1 MPSKAEF
8 YRQMAEQV
16 STQLV
21 GSWKEWTAFLTTA
34 ARLYKYP
41 FHEQMM
47 IYAQRPDA
55 TACAEYDLWNDKM
68 GRYVRRGSKGIALV
82 DDSGDKPRLRY
93 VFDISDT
100 GTREHSRT
108 PWLWQLEEQHIGPV
122 SAMLERSYGVAGD
135 DLAQQLTDVAG
146 KLASE
151 YWDDHQRDFRYIVD
165 GSFLAEYDD
174 YNIEVQFKSA
184 ATVSIAYALMSR
196 CGLDT
201 EQYFQHEDFMPI
213 FDFNTPA
220 TVGALGA
227 AVSQINQQVLRQI
240 GVTVQHYEREQL
252 AERSVTHGEQPD
264 LHDERRLSD
273 SRPEADRTAGE
284 APGQVRQVAE
294 SVPEGTPSPDLQSA
308 AADREAVS
316 APHRDR
322 RDSAEPSGADDAPAG
337 ERRGRDG
344 AAESQRPDALGGPDE
359 HLQSTGRGDSD
370 GGAYSQLSFFLSEA
384 EQIRIIDEAENV
396 KTSSAFSFA
405 QADIDHVLRLG
416 GNTYRQRERIVAVF
430 EEQKSTAEIADT
442 LKTLYHGGNGIGSIT
457 AWYAEDGI
465 HLSRGKTAR
474 YDKSAQVISW
484 ESAAERIGQLLQDG
498 QFATNVELVEAAGY
512 ERSLLSERFWELYH
526 DFSEEAREAGYL
538 PSLAN
543 NPGRGFPEESAW
555 LTEQLKSPEFR
566 QNLAE
571 EYAAFW
577 TAYQQDRDLLRFHYH
592 KPKEIWENL
601 RDLSLPRTTFTSQ
614 LTEVPSVKQFISE
627 DEIDAAMTRGSG
639 FEGGKGRVFTFFQE
653 PHTDKEKVDFLKHE
667 YGIGG
672 HSHAL
677 SGAMKSDESHDGKGL
692 HYKKDGC
699 PDVHFTWEKVA
710 KRITDLIQKGRY
722 LTEQEQAEYDKIQA
736 EKALAESEPELE
748 AVGRIE
754 YLGTNGLPGESVEYT
769 DAEKFIRTIQEDTD
783 YGVPITVVLYR
794 DTHGNTIPQ
803 DFLAELDPPPKG
815 FRVEDA
821 PAPME
826 ELDQEQAEFDKSQE
840 EKVLADTDT
849 MEAQQP
855 NPTVWEYNGVKERHP
870 DDMVL
875 YQMGD
880 FFELYGEDAKT
891 AATELDLNLTLRAI
905 PGGGYV
911 EMCGFPANRLEQVVE
926 QLRDKHDVTISAVP
940 EGGRERQEY
949 SLPSIDHEAEQHI
962 NAQETEFG
970 ADGTRVFRD
979 TEATAAPT
987 IRELHEQYKPIVLA
1001 AVMEDVPYRNACGHS
1016 DHENAVIEGNAA
1028 IRRAVLGSGN
1038 MELLRL
1044 YSDTPEFR
1052 QRLHREV
1059 IDETYPQLHE
1069 LLHPLS
1075 DNDIDKAIQDW
1086 NGKIESKH
1094 VVVRYMEKHG
1104 REKDTAAWLA
1114 HEFDGGD
1121 GKTPFSV
1128 RPESPE
1134 GTVLPWPKVQRR
1146 IAQLIKEDRFYTEA
1160 EQDRFDNIDPI
1171 AIREALVERGIVNGQ
1186 LVDEEK
1192 LDSSPFIQ
1200 RVMADVERT
1209 ASNSE
1214 PEVYTSE
1221 GGHFYQPGDFID
1233 AATDTKGT
1241 VVRMVIDHVDEDYI
1255 WYTMPSVPDQKPV
1268 EMRRE
1273 IFEKY
1278 LDNGKFLPV
1287 SALDLSDQPIT
1298 IGGGKPAREI
1308 SVTISDEEYAD
1319 VRGFVRQRT
1328 SYDPTAPVYSVGD
1341 TVYLDDRPH
1350 QITELRDDTVQ
1361 LLPTGMSYPIYRA
1374 ESRERFE
1381 QLLREDNRNDFYT
1394 EFLPVN
1400 LDTVDQDLRDVLA
1413 HGLIG
1418 EADKAELSE
1427 LLRNG
1432 KSNREIALWLSRTY
1446 PNIVET
1452 MELETGETADYRTM
1466 PEGIV
1471 LEVLD
1476 ADEKRLAMLFF
1487 QWSEVAPLLR
1497 GMYARQ
1503 LDGFEQEH
1511 PEPAAETP
1519 TFQAETVAVYP
1530 GDKNNLPYD
1539 VVVQTLRT
1547 NEPEPPTPAVE
1558 PEKTLDEVL
1567 DEHPVSIQVNGEWQ
1581 TFPNVKAAEK
1591 ASYEEYKANLRRTAE
1606 NFHITDNR
1614 LGEGGPKAKFQDNVE
1629 AIKLLKYLEET
1640 TGQATP
1646 EQQEILSRYV
1656 GWGGLADA
1664 FDPDKESWSKEY
1676 AQLKELLT
1684 PEEYAAA
1691 RGSTLNAHYTSPTV
1705 IKAIYEA
1712 VGRMGFETGNILE
1725 PSCGVGNFFGMLPE
1739 EMRNSRLYGVELDSI
1754 SGRIAQQLYPKA
1766 DITVAGFETTD
1777 RRDFYDLAVGNV
1789 PFGQY
1794 QVRDKAYDKLN
1805 FSIHNYFFA
1814 KALDQ
1819 VRPGGVVAFVTSR
1832 YTMDAKD
1839 STVRRYLAQR
1849 AELLGAIRLPNNAF
1863 KANAGTEVVS
1873 DIIFLQKRDR
1883 PLDIV
1888 PEWTQ
1893 TGQTEDGFAINRYF
1907 LDHPEMVL
1915 GRQEPESTAHG
1926 MDYTVNPI
1934 EGLELADQLHDAVKY
1949 IRGTY
1954 QEAELPELGEGEAID
1969 TSIPADPN
1977 VKNYSYTVV
1986 DGDVYYRENSR
1997 MVRPDLNA
2005 TAEARVKGLVGLREC
2020 VQQLIDLQMDAA
2032 TPDSAIQD
2040 KQAELN
2046 RLYDSFSAKYGLIN
2060 DRANRLAFA
2069 DDSSY
2074 YLLCALEVIDEDGKL
2089 ERKADMFT
2097 KRTIKPHK
2105 AVDTV
2110 DTASEALAV
2119 SISEKACVDM
2129 AYMAELTGK
2138 SGDELAA
2145 ELQGV
2150 IFRVPGQ
2157 LEKDGTLHYVTADEY
2172 LSGNVRRKLR
2182 QAQRAAQQDPSFAVN
2197 VEALTAAQPKDLDAS
2212 EIEVRLGATWI
2223 DKEYIQQ
2230 FMYET
2235 FDTPFY
2241 LQRNIE
2247 VNYSSFTAEWQITGK
2262 SSVSQNNVAAY
2273 TTYGTSRANAYKILE
2288 DSLNLRDVR
2297 IYDTIE
2303 DADGKERRVLNAK
2316 ETTLAAQKQQAIR
2329 DAFKDWIWKD
2339 PDRRQA
2345 LVRQYNEEMNST
2357 RPREY
2362 DGGHITFGGMNPAIT
2377 LREHQKNAI
2386 AHVLYGGN
2394 TLLAHEVGAGKTFEM
2409 VAAAMESKRLGL
2421 CQKSLFVVP
2430 NHLTEQW
2437 ASEFLRLYPSANILV
2452 TTKKD
2457 FETHNRKK
2465 FCARIATGDYDAIIM
2480 GHSQFE
2486 KIPISRERQE
2496 RLLQEQIDE
2505 ITEGIAEVK
2514 YSGGE
2519 RFTVKQLERTK
2530 KSLEARLEKL
2540 QAESRKDDVVT
2551 FEQLGV
2557 DRLFVD
2563 EAHNYKNLFLYTKMR
2578 NVAGLSTSDA
2588 QKSSDMFAK
2597 CRYMDEITG
2606 NRGVIFA
2613 TGTPVSNSMTEL
2625 YTMQRYLQYDRLQE
2639 LNMTHFDCWASRFG
2653 ETVTALELAPEGT
2666 GYRART
2672 RFSKFFNLPE
2682 LMNLFKEVADI
2693 KTAGQ
2698 LNLPTPEVE
2707 YHNIVAQ
2714 PTEHQ
2719 KEMVQVLSERASKVH
2734 SGSVDPSEDNM
2745 LKITGDGRKLGLD
2758 QRIINQLLPDE
2769 PGTKVNQCVGNI
2781 MQIWREGEADKLTQ
2795 LVFCDISTPQAQSAS
2810 SKKAAKALDNPTLHA
2825 LEQAV
2830 PLDEPEPAFTIY
2842 EDIRQKL
2849 IAQGMPAEQI
2859 AFIHEAKTEVQKKEL
2874 FSKVRTGQVRVL
2886 LGSTS
2891 KMGAGTNVQDRL
2903 VALHDLDCPWRPG
2916 DLAQRKGRIERQG
2929 NQNPLVHVYRY
2940 VTEGTFDAYL
2950 WQTVENKQKFISQIM
2965 TSKSPVRSCDD
2976 VDETALSFAEIKALC
2991 AGDPR
2996 IKERMDLDVEVARL
3010 KLMKADHQ
3018 SKQYRLEDQLLKYFP
3033 QEIETNKG
3041 FIKGFE
3047 ADLETLAAHPHPEDG
3062 FAGMEIRGDVLTDKE
3077 NAGAALLDACKE
3089 VKGSEPVQI
3098 GSYRGFTMSVEFSAW
3113 KQEYTLLLKGQMTHR
3128 ASLGTDPRGNLTRID
3143 NALAQMPQR
3152 LEAVKN
3158 QLDNLYQQQAA
3169 AKEEIGKPFP
3179 FEDDLRVKS
3188 ARLVELDTLLNIDGK
3203 GHAQPETVVAK
3214 SARPSVLDSLKRP
3227 VPPRSPEKKPK
3238 QHEEVR

>member
-1 MPSKAEF
+1 MPSKTEF
-8 YRQMAEQV
+8 YRQMADHV
-16 STQLV
+16 ATQLT
-21 GSWKEWTAFLTTA
+21 GSWQEWAGFLTTA

-41 FHEQMM
+41 FHEQLL

-55 TACAEYDLWNDKM
+55 TACAEYDLWNEKM

-82 DDSGDKPRLRY
+82 DDSGDRPRLRY

-108 PWLWQLEEQHIGPV
+108 PWLWQLEERHLDSVQ
-122 SAMLERSYGVAGD
+122 AMLERTYDVSGD
-135 DLAQQLTDVAG
+135 DLAGQLTEVAG
-146 KLASE
+146 KLAEE
-151 YWDDHQRDFRYIVD
+151 YWTEHQQDFFYIVD
-165 GSFLAEYDD
+165 GSFLEEYDE
-174 YNIEVQFKSA
+174 YNIGVQFKAA
-184 ATVSIAYALMSR
+184 ATVSITYALMSR
-196 CGLDT
+196 CGL
-201 EQYFQHEDFMPI
+201 EPERYFDHEDFMAI
-213 FDFNTPA
+213 FDFNTPS
-220 TVGALGA
+220 TIGALGT

-240 GVTVQHYEREQL
+240 GVTVRNAEREANQ
-252 AERSVTHGEQPD
+252 ERSKQDEQSHD
-264 LHDERRLSD
+264 LYPERRLSD
-273 SRPEADRTAGE
+273 SRPEAEPAAGE
-284 APGQVRQVAE
+284 TPGQVRQDE
-294 SVPEGTPSPDLQSA
+294 ENLPEGTPSHPLQPDVA
-308 AADREAVS
+308 EREAVP
-316 APHRDR
+316 APSGDR
-322 RDSAEPSGADDAPAG
+322 RDRPEQTGADDAPAG
-337 ERRGRDG
+337 EGSGSHRGT
-344 AAESQRPDALGGPDE
+344 ESQRSHEVGGADE
-359 HLQSTGRGDSD
+359 HLQSPGRGDPD
-370 GGAYSQLSFFLSEA
+370 GGAYQQLTLNLFLSEA
-384 EQIRIIDEAENV
+384 EQIQSIDEAENV
-396 KTSSAFSFA
+396 AHTSSAFSFA
-405 QADIDHVLRLG
+405 QNDIDHVLRLG
-416 GNTYRQRERIVAVF
+416 GNTDRQRERVVAAF
-430 EEQKSTAEIADT
+430 EKQKTTAEIAEI
-442 LKTLYHGGNGIGSIT
+442 LKTLYHGGNGLGSVS

-465 HLSRGKTAR
+465 HLSHGKSVR
-474 YDKSAQVISW
+474 YDRSAQVISW
-484 ESAAERIGQLLQDG
+484 ESAAERIGELLESG
-498 QFATNVELVEAAGY
+498 QFASNVELAEAAGY
-512 ERSLLSERFWELYH
+512 ERSLLAEKLWHLYH
-526 DFSEEAREAGYL
+526 DFSDKARDSGYL
-538 PSLAN
+538 SCLS
-543 NPGRGFPEESAW
+543 GIQRTGFPEETAW
-555 LTEQLKSPEFR
+555 LTEQLNSPEFR
-566 QNLAE
+566 QTLAE

-577 TAYQQDRDLLRFHYH
+577 TAYQQDRELLRFHYH
-592 KPKEIWENL
+592 KPREIWESL
-601 RDLSLPRTTFTSQ
+601 QDLSLPRKSFSSEMQ
-614 LTEVPSVKQFISE
+614 DVPAVKQFITE
-627 DEIDAAMTRGSG
+627 DEIDAAMTGGSG
-639 FEGGKGRVFTFFQE
+639 IEGGKGRIFTFFKN
-653 PHTDKEKVDFLKHE
+653 PHTDKEKVDFLKSE

-677 SGAMKSDESHDGKGL
+677 SGAMGSNEDHDGKGL

-699 PDVHFTWEKVA
+699 PDMHFTWEKVA
-710 KRITDLIQKGRY
+710 KRITGLIQKGRY
-722 LTEQEQAEYDKIQA
+722 LTEQEQAQYDKIQA
-736 EKALAESEPELE
+736 EKALAE
-748 AVGRIE
+748 
-754 YLGTNGLPGESVEYT
+754 
-769 DAEKFIRTIQEDTD
+769 
-783 YGVPITVVLYR
+783 
-794 DTHGNTIPQ
+794 
-803 DFLAELDPPPKG
+803 
-815 FRVEDA
+815 EDA
-821 PAPME
+821 
-826 ELDQEQAEFDKSQE
+826 LQ
-840 EKVLADTDT
+840 
-849 MEAQQP
+849 AQQP
-855 NPTVWEYNGVKERHP
+855 TPEIWEYNGVKERHS
-870 DDMVL
+870 DDIVL

-891 AATELDLNLTLRAI
+891 AAAELDFHLTTRAI
-905 PGGGYV
+905 PGGGRV

-926 QLRDKHDVTISAVP
+926 HLRDQHDVTISAVP

-949 SLPSIDHEAEQHI
+949 SMLSIDHEAEQHI
-962 NAQETEFG
+962 NAQEAEFG

-979 TEATAAPT
+979 MEPEQATPT
-987 IRELHEQYKPIVLA
+987 IRELYEKYKPIVME
-1001 AVMEDVPYRNACGHS
+1001 AVTQDTRYRNACGHS
-1016 DHENAVIEGNAA
+1016 DYENAMIECNAA
-1028 IRRAVLGSGN
+1028 VRRTILDSHDIELIRLF
-1038 MELLRL
+1038 
-1044 YSDTPEFR
+1044 SDVPEFR
-1052 QRLHREV
+1052 QWLHREV
-1059 IDETYPQLHE
+1059 ADETYPKLHE
-1069 LLHPLS
+1069 LLRPLS
-1075 DNDIDKAIQDW
+1075 QEDIDSALCAW
-1086 NGKIESKH
+1086 NGNIESKH
-1094 VVVRYMEKHG
+1094 AVVRYMKDHA

-1114 HEFDGGD
+1114 QEYGGSNSL
-1121 GKTPFSV
+1121 FVV
-1128 RPESPE
+1128 RAGSPE
-1134 GTVLPWPKVQRR
+1134 EMQLPWPKVQRR
-1146 IAQLIKEDRFYTEA
+1146 LAQLIQEDRFYTEE

-1171 AIREALVERGIVNGQ
+1171 AIREALEERGIVNGQ
-1186 LVDEEK
+1186 VADPEK
-1192 LDSSPFIQ
+1192 LDNDPFIQ
-1200 RVMADVERT
+1200 RVMSDAEQI
-1209 ASNSE
+1209 AAAE
-1214 PEVYTSE
+1214 AEQTSE
-1221 GGHFYQPGDFID
+1221 
-1233 AATDTKGT
+1233 
-1241 VVRMVIDHVDEDYI
+1241 
-1255 WYTMPSVPDQKPV
+1255 
-1268 EMRRE
+1268 
-1273 IFEKY
+1273 
-1278 LDNGKFLPV
+1278 V
-1287 SALDLSDQPIT
+1287 S
-1298 IGGGKPAREI
+1298 
-1308 SVTISDEEYAD
+1308 ISDEEYDA
-1319 VRGFVRQRT
+1319 VRSPIPQRT
-1328 SYDPTAPVYSVGD
+1328 SYDPATPVYAVGD
-1341 TVYLDDRPH
+1341 TVYIEDDAY

-1361 LLPTGMSYPIYRA
+1361 LLPTGMVYPIYRA
-1374 ESRERFE
+1374 ERKEQFE
-1381 QLLREDNRNDFYT
+1381 QLLRADRRNAYYT
-1394 EFLPVN
+1394 EFLPI
-1400 LDTVDQDLRDVLA
+1400 DPDKADQDLRDVLA
-1413 HGLIG
+1413 HGLMD
-1418 EADKAELSE
+1418 EADKKQVST
-1427 LLRNG
+1427 LLQSGR
-1432 KSNREIALWLSRTY
+1432 SNSEIAYWLSRAY
-1446 PNIVET
+1446 PREIET
-1452 MELETGETADYRTM
+1452 LDLETGDIADYRTTAQGM
-1466 PEGIV
+1466 E

-1476 ADEKRLAMLFF
+1476 AEEKRLAVLYIR
-1487 QWSEVAPLLR
+1487 WDEVAPLLR

-1503 LDGFEQEH
+1503 LDGFGQEQPQPSAES
-1511 PEPAAETP
+1511 PA
-1519 TFQAETVAVYP
+1519 FHSETVAVYP

-1539 VVVQTLRT
+1539 VVVERLHIE
-1547 NEPEPPTPAVE
+1547 EPEPPAPVTE
-1558 PEKTLDEVL
+1558 PEKTFEEVL
-1567 DEHPVSIQVNGEWQ
+1567 DEHPVSIPVNGQWQ
-1581 TFPNVKAAEK
+1581 TFPNARAAEE
-1591 ASYEEYKANLRRTAE
+1591 ASYEEYKANLRHNAQ
-1606 NFHITDNR
+1606 NFRITDAH
-1614 LGEGGPKAKFQDNVE
+1614 LGEGGPKAKFQANIE
-1629 AIKLLKYLEET
+1629 AIKLLKHLEET

-1664 FDPDKESWSKEY
+1664 FDPEKPAWAAEY

-1691 RGSTLNAHYTSPTV
+1691 RSSTLNAHYTSPTV
-1705 IKAIYEA
+1705 IQAIYEA

-1739 EMRNSRLYGVELDSI
+1739 KMRNSRLYGVELDSI
-1754 SGRIAQQLYPKA
+1754 SGRIAKQLYPKA

-1777 RRDFYDLAVGNV
+1777 RRDFYDLAIGNV

-1849 AELLGAIRLPNNAF
+1849 AELLGAIRLPNDAF
-1863 KANAGTEVVS
+1863 KKNAGAEVVS

-1934 EGLELADQLHDAVKY
+1934 EGLELADQLHDAVKH

-1954 QEAELPELGEGEAID
+1954 QEADLPELGEGEAID

-1986 DGDVYYRENSR
+1986 DGDVYFRENSR

-2005 TAEARVKGLVGLREC
+2005 TAEARVQGLVGLREC

-2032 TPDSAIQD
+2032 TPDSAIRD

-2105 AVDTV
+2105 AVETV

-2119 SISEKACVDM
+2119 SIAERACVDM
-2129 AYMAELTGK
+2129 AYMSELTGK
-2138 SGDELAA
+2138 TSDELAA

-2157 LEKDGTLHYVTADEY
+2157 VEKDGTPHYVTADEY

-2182 QAQRAAQQDPSFAVN
+2182 QAQRAAQQDPSFAAN

-2241 LQRNIE
+2241 MQRNIE
-2247 VNYSSFTAEWQITGK
+2247 VNYTPFTAEWQITGK
-2262 SSVSQNNVAAY
+2262 SSISQNNVAAY

-2297 IYDTIE
+2297 IYDTVE
-2303 DADGKERRVLNAK
+2303 DADGRERRVLNAK

-2496 RLLQEQIDE
+2496 RLLYEQIDE
-2505 ITEGIAEVK
+2505 ITEGIAEVQA
-2514 YSGGE
+2514 SGGE
-2519 RFTVKQLERTK
+2519 RFTVKQLERTR

-2625 YTMQRYLQYDRLQE
+2625 YTMQRYLQYERLQE

-2693 KTAGQ
+2693 KTADQ

-2719 KEMVQVLSERASKVH
+2719 QEMVKALSERASLVH
-2734 SGSVDPSEDNM
+2734 SGTVDPSQDNM
-2745 LKITGDGRKLGLD
+2745 LKITSDGRKLGLD
-2758 QRIINQLLPDE
+2758 QRIVNQMLPDE
-2769 PGTKVNQCVGNI
+2769 PGTKVNQCVDNI
-2781 MQIWREGEADKLTQ
+2781 MQIWRDGKADKLTQ
-2795 LVFCDISTPQAQSAS
+2795 LVFCDISTPQAKAPAS
-2810 SKKAAKALDNPTLHA
+2810 KAAKTLDNPLLHA
-2825 LEQAV
+2825 LEGAV
-2830 PLDEPEPAFTIY
+2830 PLPEQEPVFTVY
-2842 EDIRQKL
+2842 DDIRQKL
-2849 IAQGMPAEQI
+2849 IAQGMPADQI
-2859 AFIHEAKTEVQKKEL
+2859 AFIHEANTEVRKKEL

-2886 LGSTS
+2886 LGSTA

-2996 IKERMDLDVEVARL
+2996 IKERMDLDVEVAKL

-3041 FIKGFE
+3041 YIQGFE
-3047 ADLETLAAHPHPEDG
+3047 VDLETLVAHPHPADG

-3089 VKGSEPVQI
+3089 VKTSDPVQI
-3098 GSYRGFTMSVEFSAW
+3098 GSYRGFIMSVEFEAW

-3128 ASLGTDPRGNLTRID
+3128 ATLGTDPRGNLTRID

-3158 QLDNLYQQQAA
+3158 QLENLYQQQAA
-3169 AKEEIGKPFP
+3169 AKEEVGKPFP
-3179 FEDDLRVKS
+3179 FEDDLRIKS

-3203 GHAQPETVVAK
+3203 GHAQPETVAAK

>member
-16 STQLV
+16 STRLV

-55 TACAEYDLWNDKM
+55 TACAEYDLWNEKM

-82 DDSGDKPRLRY
+82 DDSGDRPRLRY

-122 SAMLERSYGVAGD
+122 SAMLERNYGVAGD
-135 DLAQQLTDVAG
+135 NLAQQLTDVAG

-151 YWDDHQRDFRYIVD
+151 YWDEHQQDFRYIVD
-165 GSFLAEYDD
+165 GSFLEEYDEL
-174 YNIEVQFKSA
+174 NIEVQFKSA

-201 EQYFQHEDFMPI
+201 DQYFQHEDFMPI

-264 LHDERRLSD
+264 LHEERRLPD
-273 SRPEADRTAGE
+273 SRPEPERTAGE
-284 APGQVRQVAE
+284 APRQVRQDAE
-294 SVPEGTPSPDLQSA
+294 SVPEGTPAPDLQPA
-308 AADREAVS
+308 AADREAVP
-316 APHRDR
+316 APAGDR
-322 RDSAEPSGADDAPAG
+322 RDGEQPSGADDAPVG
-337 ERRGRDG
+337 GVGGRDG
-344 AAESQRPDALGGPDE
+344 GAESPRSDALGGPDE
-359 HLQSTGRGDSD
+359 HLQGPGGGDFA
-370 GGAYSQLSFFLSEA
+370 GGAYQQLTLNLFLSEA
-384 EQIRIIDEAENV
+384 EQIQRIDEAENV

-405 QADIDHVLRLG
+405 Q
-416 GNTYRQRERIVAVF
+416 
-430 EEQKSTAEIADT
+430 EQP
-442 LKTLYHGGNGIGSIT
+442 
-457 AWYAEDGI
+457 
-465 HLSRGKTAR
+465 
-474 YDKSAQVISW
+474 Q
-484 ESAAERIGQLLQDG
+484 
-498 QFATNVELVEAAGY
+498 
-512 ERSLLSERFWELYH
+512 
-526 DFSEEAREAGYL
+526 
-538 PSLAN
+538 
-543 NPGRGFPEESAW
+543 
-555 LTEQLKSPEFR
+555 
-566 QNLAE
+566 
-571 EYAAFW
+571 
-577 TAYQQDRDLLRFHYH
+577 
-592 KPKEIWENL
+592 
-601 RDLSLPRTTFTSQ
+601 
-614 LTEVPSVKQFISE
+614 
-627 DEIDAAMTRGSG
+627 
-639 FEGGKGRVFTFFQE
+639 
-653 PHTDKEKVDFLKHE
+653 
-667 YGIGG
+667 
-672 HSHAL
+672 
-677 SGAMKSDESHDGKGL
+677 
-692 HYKKDGC
+692 
-699 PDVHFTWEKVA
+699 PD
-710 KRITDLIQKGRY
+710 
-722 LTEQEQAEYDKIQA
+722 
-736 EKALAESEPELE
+736 
-748 AVGRIE
+748 
-754 YLGTNGLPGESVEYT
+754 
-769 DAEKFIRTIQEDTD
+769 
-783 YGVPITVVLYR
+783 
-794 DTHGNTIPQ
+794 
-803 DFLAELDPPPKG
+803 
-815 FRVEDA
+815 
-821 PAPME
+821 PA
-826 ELDQEQAEFDKSQE
+826 
-840 EKVLADTDT
+840 
-849 MEAQQP
+849 
-855 NPTVWEYNGVKERHP
+855 VWEYNGVKERHP

-880 FFELYGEDAKT
+880 FFEIYGEDAKE
-891 AATELDLNLTLRAI
+891 AAPELGLQLVSRAI
-905 PGGGYV
+905 PVGGRV
-911 EMCGFPANRLEQVVE
+911 EMCGFPANRLEQYLE
-926 QLRDKHDVTISAVP
+926 QLRAKHDVTVSATL
-940 EGGRERQEY
+940 EGSTQRREY
-949 SLPSIDHEAEQHI
+949 SVLSIDHEAEQDISAHE
-962 NAQETEFG
+962 AEYG
-970 ADGTRVFRD
+970 ADGFRAFRD
-979 TEATAAPT
+979 EEAIQAAT
-987 IRELHEQYKPIVLA
+987 LRELHEQYKPIVLE
-1001 AVMEDVPYRNACGHS
+1001 AVTQDIRYRNACGHS
-1016 DHENAVIEGNAA
+1016 DYENAVIEGNAA

-1038 MELLRL
+1038 MGLLRL

-1059 IDETYPQLHE
+1059 IDETYPKLHE
-1069 LLHPLS
+1069 LLRPLS

-1094 VVVRYMEKHG
+1094 AVVRYMKDHA
-1104 REKDTAAWLA
+1104 RERDTAAWLA

-1121 GKTPFSV
+1121 GKTPFAI

-1134 GTVLPWPKVQRR
+1134 GTALPWPKVQRR
-1146 IAQLIKEDRFYTEA
+1146 IAQLIKEDRFYTQV
-1160 EQDRFDNIDPI
+1160 EQDNLDDVDPI
-1171 AIREALVERGIVNGQ
+1171 AIREALAQRGIVDGHV
-1186 LVDEEK
+1186 VDPEK
-1192 LDSSPFIQ
+1192 LDNDPFIQ
-1200 RVMADVERT
+1200 QVMRDVE
-1209 ASNSE
+1209 AIS
-1214 PEVYTSE
+1214 
-1221 GGHFYQPGDFID
+1221 
-1233 AATDTKGT
+1233 
-1241 VVRMVIDHVDEDYI
+1241 
-1255 WYTMPSVPDQKPV
+1255 
-1268 EMRRE
+1268 RE
-1273 IFEKY
+1273 TTQ
-1278 LDNGKFLPV
+1278 
-1287 SALDLSDQPIT
+1287 ADQPEQPSS
-1298 IGGGKPAREI
+1298 GDSRVP
-1308 SVTISDEEYAD
+1308 VSDEEYAAARGT
-1319 VRGFVRQRT
+1319 VRERT
-1328 SYDPTAPVYSVGD
+1328 SYDPTVPPYNVGD
-1341 TVYLDDRPH
+1341 IVYLDDLAHR
-1350 QITELRDDTVQ
+1350 ITELRDDTVQ

-1394 EFLPVN
+1394 EFLPAN

-1432 KSNREIALWLSRTY
+1432 KSNQEVALWLSRAY

-1466 PEGIV
+1466 PEGV
-1471 LEVLD
+1471 ELEVLD

-1503 LDGFEQEH
+1503 LDGFGQER
-1511 PEPAAETP
+1511 PEPAAEAP
-1519 TFQAETVAVYP
+1519 TFQSETVAVYP
-1530 GDKNNLPYD
+1530 GHKNHLPYD

-1547 NEPEPPTPAVE
+1547 NEPEPPTPVTE
-1558 PEKTLDEVL
+1558 PEKTPDEVL

-1606 NFHITDNR
+1606 NFRITDDH
-1614 LGEGGPKAKFQDNVE
+1614 LGEGGPKAKFQANVE

-1646 EQQEILSRYV
+1646 EQQKILSRYV

-1754 SGRIAQQLYPKA
+1754 SGRIARQLYPKA

-1777 RRDFYDLAVGNV
+1777 RRDFYDLAIGNV

-1893 TGQTEDGFAINRYF
+1893 TGQTEDGFSINRYF

-1934 EGLELADQLHDAVKY
+1934 EGLELADQLHDAVKH

-1954 QEAELPELGEGEAID
+1954 QEADLPELGEGEAID

-1986 DGDVYYRENSR
+1986 DGDVYFRENSR

-2005 TAEARVKGLVGLREC
+2005 TAEARVQGLVGLREC

-2032 TPDSAIQD
+2032 TPDSAIRD

-2105 AVDTV
+2105 AVETV

-2119 SISEKACVDM
+2119 SIAERACVDM
-2129 AYMAELTGK
+2129 AYMSELTGK
-2138 SGDELAA
+2138 TSDELAA

-2157 LEKDGTLHYVTADEY
+2157 VEKDGTPHYVTADEY

-2182 QAQRAAQQDPSFAVN
+2182 QAQRAAQQDPSFAAN

-2241 LQRNIE
+2241 MQRNIE
-2247 VNYSSFTAEWQITGK
+2247 VNYTPFTAEWQITGK
-2262 SSVSQNNVAAY
+2262 SSISQNNVAAY

-2297 IYDTIE
+2297 IYDTVE
-2303 DADGKERRVLNAK
+2303 DADGRERRVLNAK

-2496 RLLQEQIDE
+2496 RLLYEQIDE
-2505 ITEGIAEVK
+2505 ITEGIAEVQA
-2514 YSGGE
+2514 SGGE
-2519 RFTVKQLERTK
+2519 RFTVKQLERTR

-2693 KTAGQ
+2693 KTADQ

-2719 KEMVQVLSERASKVH
+2719 QEMVKALSERASEVH
-2734 SGSVDPSEDNM
+2734 RGSVDPSVDNM
-2745 LKITGDGRKLGLD
+2745 LKITSDGRKLGLD

-2769 PGTKVNQCVGNI
+2769 PGTKVNQCVDNI
-2781 MQIWREGEADKLTQ
+2781 MQIWRDGDADKLTQ
-2795 LVFCDISTPQAQSAS
+2795 LVFCDISTPQAAP
-2810 SKKAAKALDNPTLHA
+2810 SKKAAKQLDNPLLHG
-2825 LEQAV
+2825 LEEAI

-2849 IAQGMPAEQI
+2849 IAQGMPADQI
-2859 AFIHEAKTEVQKKEL
+2859 AFIHEANTEVRKKEL
-2874 FSKVRTGQVRVL
+2874 FSKVRTGQVRIL
-2886 LGSTS
+2886 LGSTA
-2891 KMGAGTNVQDRL
+2891 KMGAGTNVQRLL
-2903 VALHDLDCPWRPG
+2903 VATHHLDCGWKPS
-2916 DLAQRKGRIERQG
+2916 DIEQRNGRMIRQG
-2929 NQNPLVHVYRY
+2929 NTNAEVYEYRY
-2940 VTEGTFDAYL
+2940 VTESSFDSYM
-2950 WQTVENKQKFISQIM
+2950 WQLLETKQKFIGQVM
-2965 TSKSPVRSCDD
+2965 TSKSPARSADD
-2976 VDETALSFAEIKALC
+2976 LDDAALSYAEVKALA
-2991 AGDPR
+2991 AGNPM
-2996 IKERMDLDVEVARL
+2996 IKEKMDLDIEVQKL
-3010 KLMKADHQ
+3010 KLLRSNHMSQRYA
-3018 SKQYRLEDQLLKYFP
+3018 LEDQLIRKFPKEIASMHQWIDGLESDMALLKDKTQP
-3033 QEIETNKG
+3033 N
-3041 FIKGFE
+3041 
-3047 ADLETLAAHPHPEDG
+3047 ADG
-3062 FAGMEIRGDVLTDKE
+3062 FCPMVIGEQTYTEKKAAGTAILEACNALTSAD
-3077 NAGAALLDACKE
+3077 
-3089 VKGSEPVQI
+3089 PVPL
-3098 GSYRGFTMSVEFSAW
+3098 GSYRGFRL
-3113 KQEYTLLLKGQMTHR
+3113 TLCFDSFEKLFKISMQGTLTYKVG
-3128 ASLGTDPRGNLTRID
+3128 LGTDVFGNI
-3143 NALAQMPQR
+3143 QR
-3152 LEAVKN
+3152 M
-3158 QLDNLYQQQAA
+3158 DNLLESMPTRQQDYKEKLKNLEIQVEI
-3169 AKEEIGKPFP
+3169 AKQEIEKPFP
-3179 FEDDLRVKS
+3179 REEELKEKS
-3188 ARLVELDTLLNIDGK
+3188 ARLDQLNILLNMDKRENEIVDGER
-3203 GHAQPETVVAK
+3203 GEEEL
-3214 SARPSVLDSLKRP
+3214 S
-3227 VPPRSPEKKPK
+3227 RSSDDRE
-3238 QHEEVR
+3238 R

>member
-16 STQLV
+16 STRLV

-55 TACAEYDLWNDKM
+55 TACAEYDLWNEKM

-82 DDSGDKPRLRY
+82 DDSGDRPRLRY

-122 SAMLERSYGVAGD
+122 SAMLERSYGVVGD

-151 YWDDHQRDFRYIVD
+151 YWDEHQQDFRYIVD
-165 GSFLAEYDD
+165 GSFLEEYDD
-174 YNIEVQFKSA
+174 LNIEVQFKSA

-227 AVSQINQQVLRQI
+227 AVSQMNQQVLRQI
-240 GVTVQHYEREQL
+240 GVTIQNYEREQL
-252 AERSVTHGEQPD
+252 AERSNHHEEQPD
-264 LHDERRLSD
+264 LHAERGLPD
-273 SRPEADRTAGE
+273 SRPEPERTAGE
-284 APGQVRQVAE
+284 APGQVRQDAE
-294 SVPEGTPSPDLQSA
+294 SVPEGTPAPDLQPA
-308 AADREAVS
+308 AADREAVP

-322 RDSAEPSGADDAPAG
+322 RDGEQPSGADDAPAG
-337 ERRGRDG
+337 GVGGRDG
-344 AAESQRPDALGGPDE
+344 GAESPRSDALGGPDE
-359 HLQSTGRGDSD
+359 HLQGPGRGDSD
-370 GGAYSQLSFFLSEA
+370 GGAYQQLTLNLFLSEA
-384 EQIRIIDEAENV
+384 EQIQRIDEAENV
-396 KTSSAFSFA
+396 QTSSAFSFA
-405 QADIDHVLRLG
+405 Q
-416 GNTYRQRERIVAVF
+416 
-430 EEQKSTAEIADT
+430 EQP
-442 LKTLYHGGNGIGSIT
+442 
-457 AWYAEDGI
+457 
-465 HLSRGKTAR
+465 
-474 YDKSAQVISW
+474 Q
-484 ESAAERIGQLLQDG
+484 
-498 QFATNVELVEAAGY
+498 
-512 ERSLLSERFWELYH
+512 
-526 DFSEEAREAGYL
+526 
-538 PSLAN
+538 
-543 NPGRGFPEESAW
+543 PE
-555 LTEQLKSPEFR
+555 
-566 QNLAE
+566 
-571 EYAAFW
+571 
-577 TAYQQDRDLLRFHYH
+577 
-592 KPKEIWENL
+592 
-601 RDLSLPRTTFTSQ
+601 
-614 LTEVPSVKQFISE
+614 
-627 DEIDAAMTRGSG
+627 
-639 FEGGKGRVFTFFQE
+639 
-653 PHTDKEKVDFLKHE
+653 
-667 YGIGG
+667 
-672 HSHAL
+672 
-677 SGAMKSDESHDGKGL
+677 
-692 HYKKDGC
+692 
-699 PDVHFTWEKVA
+699 
-710 KRITDLIQKGRY
+710 
-722 LTEQEQAEYDKIQA
+722 
-736 EKALAESEPELE
+736 
-748 AVGRIE
+748 
-754 YLGTNGLPGESVEYT
+754 
-769 DAEKFIRTIQEDTD
+769 
-783 YGVPITVVLYR
+783 TV
-794 DTHGNTIPQ
+794 
-803 DFLAELDPPPKG
+803 
-815 FRVEDA
+815 
-821 PAPME
+821 
-826 ELDQEQAEFDKSQE
+826 S
-840 EKVLADTDT
+840 
-849 MEAQQP
+849 
-855 NPTVWEYNGVKERHP
+855 
-870 DDMVL
+870 
-875 YQMGD
+875 
-880 FFELYGEDAKT
+880 
-891 AATELDLNLTLRAI
+891 
-905 PGGGYV
+905 
-911 EMCGFPANRLEQVVE
+911 
-926 QLRDKHDVTISAVP
+926 
-940 EGGRERQEY
+940 
-949 SLPSIDHEAEQHI
+949 HEAE
-962 NAQETEFG
+962 
-970 ADGTRVFRD
+970 
-979 TEATAAPT
+979 TAKPT
-987 IRELHEQYKPIVLA
+987 LRELHERYKSIVLE
-1001 AVMEDVPYRNACGHS
+1001 AVTQDIRYRNACGHS
-1016 DHENAVIEGNAA
+1016 DYENAMIECNAA
-1028 IRRAVLGSGN
+1028 VRRVILDSHDIELIRLF
-1038 MELLRL
+1038 
-1044 YSDTPEFR
+1044 SDVPEFR

-1059 IDETYPQLHE
+1059 ADETYPKLHE
-1069 LLHPLS
+1069 LLRPLS
-1075 DNDIDKAIQDW
+1075 DNDIDRAIQDW

-1094 VVVRYMEKHG
+1094 AVVRYMKDHA
-1104 REKDTAAWLA
+1104 REKDTAVWLA

-1121 GKTPFSV
+1121 GKTPFTV

-1134 GTVLPWPKVQRR
+1134 GTALPWPKVQRR
-1146 IAQLIKEDRFYTEA
+1146 IAQLIKEDRFYTQV
-1160 EQDRFDNIDPI
+1160 EQDNLDDVDPI
-1171 AIREALVERGIVNGQ
+1171 AIREALAQRGIVDGHV
-1186 LVDEEK
+1186 VDPEK
-1192 LDSSPFIQ
+1192 LDNDPFVQ
-1200 RVMADVERT
+1200 QVMRDVEAISRET
-1209 ASNSE
+1209 A
-1214 PEVYTSE
+1214 
-1221 GGHFYQPGDFID
+1221 Q
-1233 AATDTKGT
+1233 A
-1241 VVRMVIDHVDEDYI
+1241 
-1255 WYTMPSVPDQKPV
+1255 
-1268 EMRRE
+1268 
-1273 IFEKY
+1273 
-1278 LDNGKFLPV
+1278 
-1287 SALDLSDQPIT
+1287 DQPEQPSS
-1298 IGGGKPAREI
+1298 GNSRVP
-1308 SVTISDEEYAD
+1308 VSDEEYAAARGT
-1319 VRGFVRQRT
+1319 VRERT
-1328 SYDPTAPVYSVGD
+1328 SYDPTVPPYHVGD
-1341 TVYLDDRPH
+1341 IVYLDDRAH
-1350 QITELRDDTVQ
+1350 QITELRDDTVE

-1374 ESRERFE
+1374 ERQEQFE
-1381 QLLREDNRNDFYT
+1381 QLLRADNRNDFYT
-1394 EFLPVN
+1394 EFLPAN
-1400 LDTVDQDLRDVLA
+1400 PDAVDQDLRDVLA

-1418 EADKAELSE
+1418 EADKAELSQ
-1427 LLRNG
+1427 LLHSG
-1432 KSNREIALWLSRTY
+1432 KSNREVALWLSRAY

-1452 MELETGETADYRTM
+1452 MELETGDTADYRTM
-1466 PEGIV
+1466 PEGIE

-1476 ADEKRLAMLFF
+1476 AEEKRLAMLFF
-1487 QWSEVAPLLR
+1487 RWDEAAPLLR
-1497 GMYARQ
+1497 GLYARQ
-1503 LDGFEQEH
+1503 LDGFGQER
-1511 PEPAAETP
+1511 PEPAAEP
-1519 TFQAETVAVYP
+1519 PAYHAETVAVYP
-1530 GDKNNLPYD
+1530 GDKNHLPYD

-1547 NEPEPPTPAVE
+1547 NEPEPPAPAAE
-1558 PEKTLDEVL
+1558 PEKAPDEVL
-1567 DEHPVSIQVNGEWQ
+1567 DEHPVSVQVNGEWQ
-1581 TFPNVKAAEK
+1581 TFPNARAAEE
-1591 ASYEEYKANLRRTAE
+1591 AAYGEYKENLRRTAE
-1606 NFHITDNR
+1606 NFHITDDH
-1614 LGEGGPKAKFQDNVE
+1614 LGEGGPKAKFQANIE

-1646 EQQEILSRYV
+1646 EQQEVLSRYV

-1705 IKAIYEA
+1705 IRAIYEA

-1777 RRDFYDLAVGNV
+1777 RRDFYDLAIGNV

-1863 KANAGTEVVS
+1863 RANAGTEVVS

-1893 TGQTEDGFAINRYF
+1893 TGQTEDGFTINRYF

-1915 GRQEPESTAHG
+1915 GRPTAESTQYG
-1926 MDYTVNPI
+1926 KQDYTVAPI

-1954 QEAELPELGEGEAID
+1954 QEAELPELGEGEDID
-1969 TSIPADPN
+1969 ESLPADPN

-1986 DGDVYYRENSR
+1986 DGAVYFRENSR

-2005 TAEARVKGLVGLREC
+2005 TAEARVKGMVRLRDC
-2020 VQQLIDLQMDAA
+2020 VQELIDLQMDVA
-2032 TPDSAIQD
+2032 TPDSDIRE

-2046 RLYDSFSAKYGLIN
+2046 RLYDDFSAKYGLIN

-2074 YLLCALEVIDEDGKL
+2074 YLLCALEIVDEDGKL

-2097 KRTIKPHK
+2097 KRTIKPHE
-2105 AVDTV
+2105 AVTSV

-2119 SISEKACVDM
+2119 SIAEKARVDM
-2129 AYMAELTGK
+2129 EYMEQLTGK
-2138 SGDELAA
+2138 TSDELAA

-2150 IFRVPGQ
+2150 IFRLPGPVPEG
-2157 LEKDGTLHYVTADEY
+2157 ERPAYVTADEY

-2182 QAQRAAQQDPSFAVN
+2182 QAQRALEVSEIFRPN
-2197 VEALTAAQPKDLDAS
+2197 VEALEKAQPKDLDAS

-2235 FDTPFY
+2235 FNTPYY
-2241 LQRNIE
+2241 LQRAIQ
-2247 VNYSSFTAEWQITGK
+2247 VNYASFTAEWQVTGK
-2262 SSVSQNNVAAY
+2262 NSVSENDVAAY

-2297 IYDTIE
+2297 IYDTVE

-2329 DAFKDWIWKD
+2329 DAFRDWIWRD
-2339 PDRRQA
+2339 PERRQT

-2362 DGGHITFGGMNPAIT
+2362 DGSHITFGGMNPSIT
-2377 LREHQKNAI
+2377 LRDHQLGAI

-2437 ASEFLRLYPSANILV
+2437 ASEFLRLYPSAKILV

-2465 FCARIATGDYDAIIM
+2465 FCARIATGDYDAVII

-2486 KIPISRERQE
+2486 RIPISRERQE
-2496 RLLQEQIDE
+2496 RLLYEQIDE
-2505 ITEGIAEVK
+2505 ITEGIAEVQA
-2514 YSGGE
+2514 SGGE
-2519 RFTVKQLERTK
+2519 RFTVKQLERTR

-2540 QAESRKDDVVT
+2540 QAEGRKDDVVT

-2606 NRGVIFA
+2606 SRGVIFA

-2639 LNMTHFDCWASRFG
+2639 LSMTHFDCWASRFG
-2653 ETVTALELAPEGT
+2653 ETTTALELAPEGT

-2693 KTAGQ
+2693 KTADQ
-2698 LNLPTPEVE
+2698 LHLPTPEVE

-2719 KEMVQVLSERASKVH
+2719 KEMVQVLSERASRVH

-2769 PGTKVNQCVGNI
+2769 PGTKVNQCVANI
-2781 MQIWREGEADKLTQ
+2781 MQIWRDGEADKLTQ
-2795 LVFCDISTPQAQSAS
+2795 LVFCDISTPQAAP

-2830 PLDEPEPAFTIY
+2830 PLDEPEPVFTVY

-2849 IAQGMPAEQI
+2849 IAQGMPADQI
-2859 AFIHEAKTEVQKKEL
+2859 AFIHEANTEVRKKEL
-2874 FSKVRTGQVRVL
+2874 FAKVRTGQVRVL
-2886 LGSTS
+2886 LGSTA

-2996 IKERMDLDVEVARL
+2996 IKERMDLDVEVSKL

-3033 QEIETNKG
+3033 EEIEKHKG
-3041 FIKGFE
+3041 FIQGFE

-3098 GSYRGFTMSVEFSAW
+3098 GNYRGFTMSVEFSAW

-3143 NALAQMPQR
+3143 NALSQMPQR
-3152 LEAVKN
+3152 LEATKA

-3169 AKEEIGKPFP
+3169 AKEEVGKPFP
-3179 FEDDLRVKS
+3179 YEDDLRVKS
-3188 ARLVELDTLLNIDGK
+3188 ARLVELDTLLNLDGK
-3203 GHAQPETVVAK
+3203 GRSQPESVIAK

>member
-1 MPSKAEF
+1 MKA
-8 YRQMAEQV
+8 
-16 STQLV
+16 
-21 GSWKEWTAFLTTA
+21 
-34 ARLYKYP
+34 
-41 FHEQMM
+41 
-47 IYAQRPDA
+47 
-55 TACAEYDLWNDKM
+55 
-68 GRYVRRGSKGIALV
+68 
-82 DDSGDKPRLRY
+82 
-93 VFDISDT
+93 
-100 GTREHSRT
+100 
-108 PWLWQLEEQHIGPV
+108 
-122 SAMLERSYGVAGD
+122 
-135 DLAQQLTDVAG
+135 
-146 KLASE
+146 
-151 YWDDHQRDFRYIVD
+151 
-165 GSFLAEYDD
+165 
-174 YNIEVQFKSA
+174 
-184 ATVSIAYALMSR
+184 
-196 CGLDT
+196 
-201 EQYFQHEDFMPI
+201 
-213 FDFNTPA
+213 
-220 TVGALGA
+220 
-227 AVSQINQQVLRQI
+227 
-240 GVTVQHYEREQL
+240 
-252 AERSVTHGEQPD
+252 
-264 LHDERRLSD
+264 
-273 SRPEADRTAGE
+273 
-284 APGQVRQVAE
+284 
-294 SVPEGTPSPDLQSA
+294 
-308 AADREAVS
+308 
-316 APHRDR
+316 
-322 RDSAEPSGADDAPAG
+322 
-337 ERRGRDG
+337 
-344 AAESQRPDALGGPDE
+344 
-359 HLQSTGRGDSD
+359 
-370 GGAYSQLSFFLSEA
+370 
-384 EQIRIIDEAENV
+384 
-396 KTSSAFSFA
+396 SSAFSFA
-405 QADIDHVLRLG
+405 QYDIDHVLRLG
-416 GNTYRQRERIVAVF
+416 GNTDRQRERVVAAF
-430 EEQKSTAEIADT
+430 EKQKTTAEIAEI
-442 LKTLYHGGNGIGSIT
+442 LKTLYHGGNGIGSVT

-465 HLSRGKTAR
+465 HLSHGKTAR

-498 QFATNVELVEAAGY
+498 NFATNVELTEAAGY
-512 ERSLLSERFWELYH
+512 ERSLLAEKLWHLYH
-526 DFSEEAREAGYL
+526 DFSDKARDSGYL
-538 PSLAN
+538 SCLS
-543 NPGRGFPEESAW
+543 GIQRTGFPEETAW
-555 LTEQLKSPEFR
+555 LAEQLNRPEFR
-566 QNLAE
+566 QTLAE

-577 TAYQQDRDLLRFHYH
+577 TAYQQDRELLRFHYH
-592 KPKEIWENL
+592 KPREIWENL
-601 RDLSLPRTTFTSQ
+601 KDLSLPRTTFTAQ
-614 LTEVPSVKQFISE
+614 LTEVPAAKQFITE
-627 DEIDAAMTRGSG
+627 DEIDAAMTNGSS
-639 FEGGKGRVFTFFQE
+639 FAGGKGRIFVFFQGN
-653 PHTDKEKVDFLKHE
+653 HTDKEKVDFLKRE

-672 HSHAL
+672 RSHAL
-677 SGAMKSDESHDGKGL
+677 SGATYSGEDHDGKGL
-692 HYKKDGC
+692 HYKKQDC
-699 PDVHFTWEKVA
+699 PDVNFTWEKVS
-710 KRITDLIQKGRY
+710 KRITDLIRKGRY
-722 LTEQEQAEYDKIQA
+722 LTKQEQAEYNKIQA
-736 EKALAESEPELE
+736 EKALAE
-748 AVGRIE
+748 
-754 YLGTNGLPGESVEYT
+754 
-769 DAEKFIRTIQEDTD
+769 EDT
-783 YGVPITVVLYR
+783 L
-794 DTHGNTIPQ
+794 Q
-803 DFLAELDPPPKG
+803 
-815 FRVEDA
+815 
-821 PAPME
+821 
-826 ELDQEQAEFDKSQE
+826 
-840 EKVLADTDT
+840 
-849 MEAQQP
+849 AQQP
-855 NPTVWEYNGVKERHP
+855 TPEIWEYNGVKER
-870 DDMVL
+870 
-875 YQMGD
+875 
-880 FFELYGEDAKT
+880 
-891 AATELDLNLTLRAI
+891 
-905 PGGGYV
+905 
-911 EMCGFPANRLEQVVE
+911 
-926 QLRDKHDVTISAVP
+926 
-940 EGGRERQEY
+940 QEY
-949 SLPSIDHEAEQHI
+949 SMPSIDHEAEQHI
-962 NAQETEFG
+962 DAQETEFG
-970 ADGTRVFRD
+970 ADGTGVFRD
-979 TEATAAPT
+979 TEPEQATPT
-987 IRELHEQYKPIVLA
+987 IRELHEKYKPIVME
-1001 AVMEDVPYRNACGHS
+1001 AVTQDTRYRNACGHS

-1028 IRRAVLGSGN
+1028 IHRAVLGSGDL
-1038 MELLRL
+1038 ELIRL
-1044 YSDTPEFR
+1044 YSDVPEFH

-1059 IDETYPQLHE
+1059 IDETYPRLHE
-1069 LLHPLS
+1069 MLRPLS
-1075 DNDIDKAIQDW
+1075 QDDIDDAIRAW
-1086 NGKIESKH
+1086 NGDIQSKH
-1094 VVVRYMEKHG
+1094 AVVRYMEKHG

-1114 HEFDGGD
+1114 QEYSGNDSKNLFVIRAG
-1121 GKTPFSV
+1121 
-1128 RPESPE
+1128 SPE
-1134 GTVLPWPKVQRR
+1134 GIELPWPKVQRR

-1171 AIREALVERGIVNGQ
+1171 AIREALAERGIVNGE

-1192 LDSSPFIQ
+1192 LDNDPFIQ
-1200 RVMADVERT
+1200 RVMADVEAISREGIQ
-1209 ASNSE
+1209 ADE
-1214 PEVYTSE
+1214 PE
-1221 GGHFYQPGDFID
+1221 QPSPHNSR
-1233 AATDTKGT
+1233 
-1241 VVRMVIDHVDEDYI
+1241 VLV
-1255 WYTMPSVPDQKPV
+1255 
-1268 EMRRE
+1268 
-1273 IFEKY
+1273 
-1278 LDNGKFLPV
+1278 
-1287 SALDLSDQPIT
+1287 
-1298 IGGGKPAREI
+1298 
-1308 SVTISDEEYAD
+1308 SDEEYAAA
-1319 VRGFVRQRT
+1319 RGTLRERT
-1328 SYDPTAPVYSVGD
+1328 SYDPAVLPYHVGD
-1341 TVYLDDRPH
+1341 IVYLDDRAH
-1350 QITELRDDTVQ
+1350 QITELRDETVQ

-1374 ESRERFE
+1374 ESREQFE
-1381 QLLREDNRNDFYT
+1381 QLLRADKRNGFYT
-1394 EFLPVN
+1394 EILPV
-1400 LDTVDQDLRDVLA
+1400 DPDKADQDLWDVLS
-1413 HGLIG
+1413 HGLIS
-1418 EADKAELSE
+1418 EQEKAELSE
-1427 LLRNG
+1427 LLRTG
-1432 KSNREIALWLSRTY
+1432 KTNSEVALWLSRAY

-1452 MELETGETADYRTM
+1452 MELETGDTADYRTT
-1466 PEGIV
+1466 PEGIE
-1471 LEVLD
+1471 LEVLG
-1476 ADEKRLAMLFF
+1476 ADEKRLAMLSFHWN
-1487 QWSEVAPLLR
+1487 QVAPLLR
-1497 GMYARQ
+1497 GLYARQ
-1503 LDGFEQEH
+1503 LDGFGQER
-1511 PEPAAETP
+1511 PEPTVENPA
-1519 TFQAETVAVYP
+1519 FQAETVAVYP

-1547 NEPEPPTPAVE
+1547 NEPEPPAPVTE
-1558 PEKTLDEVL
+1558 PEKTFEEVL
-1567 DEHPVSIQVNGEWQ
+1567 DEHPVSIQVNGQWQ
-1581 TFPNVKAAEK
+1581 TFPNAKAAEE
-1591 ASYEEYKANLRRTAE
+1591 ASYEEYKANLRRNAK
-1606 NFHITDNR
+1606 NFRITDEH
-1614 LGEGGPKAKFQDNVE
+1614 LGEGGPKAKFQANVN
-1629 AIKLLKYLEET
+1629 AIRLLKELEAA
-1640 TGQATP
+1640 GQQASP
-1646 EQQEILSRYV
+1646 EQQEVLSRYV
-1656 GWGGLADA
+1656 GWGGLSDA
-1664 FDPDKESWSKEY
+1664 FDPEKPAWALEY

-1691 RGSTLNAHYTSPTV
+1691 RSSTLNAHYTSPTV
-1705 IKAIYEA
+1705 IQAIYEA
-1712 VGRMGFETGNILE
+1712 VDRMGFETGNILE
-1725 PSCGVGNFFGMLPE
+1725 PSMGVGNFFGMLPE
-1739 EMRNSRLYGVELDSI
+1739 KMRNSRLYGVELDPV
-1754 SGRIAQQLYPKA
+1754 SGRIAKQLYPKA
-1766 DITVAGFETTD
+1766 DITVGGFETTD
-1777 RRDFYDLAVGNV
+1777 RRDFFDLAIGNV

-1794 QVRDKAYDKLN
+1794 QVNDKAYNKLN

-1849 AELLGAIRLPNNAF
+1849 AELLGAIRLPNDAF
-1863 KANAGTEVVS
+1863 KKNAGAEVVS

-1883 PLDIV
+1883 PLDIA

-1893 TGQTEDGFAINRYF
+1893 TGQTQDGFAINRYF

-1986 DGDVYYRENSR
+1986 DGTVYFRENSR

-2119 SISEKACVDM
+2119 SIAEKACVDM
-2129 AYMAELTGK
+2129 AYMSELTDK
-2138 SGDELAA
+2138 TSDELAA

-2157 LEKDGTLHYVTADEY
+2157 LEKDGTPHYVTADEY

-2223 DKEYIQQ
+2223 DKDYIQQ

-2247 VNYSSFTAEWQITGK
+2247 VNYTPFTAEWQITGK

-2297 IYDTIE
+2297 IYDTVE

-2496 RLLQEQIDE
+2496 RLLYEQIDE
-2505 ITEGIAEVK
+2505 ITEGIAEVQA
-2514 YSGGE
+2514 SGGE
-2519 RFTVKQLERTK
+2519 RFTVKQLERTR

-2540 QAESRKDDVVT
+2540 QAEGRKDDVVT

-2639 LNMTHFDCWASRFG
+2639 LSMTHFDCWASRFG

-2693 KTAGQ
+2693 KTADQ

-2719 KEMVQVLSERASKVH
+2719 QEMVKALSERASEVH
-2734 SGSVDPSEDNM
+2734 RGSVDPSVDNM
-2745 LKITGDGRKLGLD
+2745 LKITSDGRKLGLD
-2758 QRIINQLLPDE
+2758 QRIVNQLLPDE
-2769 PGTKVNQCVGNI
+2769 PGTKVNQCVDNI
-2781 MQIWREGEADKLTQ
+2781 MQIWRDGEADKLTQ
-2795 LVFCDISTPQAQSAS
+2795 LVFCDISTPQAAP
-2810 SKKAAKALDNPTLHA
+2810 SKKAAKQLDNPLLHG
-2825 LEQAV
+2825 LEEAI

-2859 AFIHEAKTEVQKKEL
+2859 AFIHEANTEVRKKEL

-2886 LGSTS
+2886 LGSTA

-2996 IKERMDLDVEVARL
+2996 IKERMDLDVEVAKL

-3041 FIKGFE
+3041 YIQGFE
-3047 ADLETLAAHPHPEDG
+3047 ADLETLSTHPHPADG

-3089 VKGSEPVQI
+3089 VKTSDPVQI
-3098 GSYRGFTMSVEFSAW
+3098 GSYRGFTMSVEFQAW

-3128 ASLGTDPRGNLTRID
+3128 ATLGTDPRGNLTRID

-3158 QLDNLYQQQAA
+3158 QLENLYQQQAA
-3169 AKEEIGKPFP
+3169 AKEEVGKPFP

-3227 VPPRSPEKKPK
+3227 VTPRSTDKKPK

>member
-16 STQLV
+16 STRLV
-21 GSWKEWTAFLTTA
+21 GSWQEWTAFLTTA

-55 TACAEYDLWNDKM
+55 TACAEYDLWNEKM

-122 SAMLERSYGVAGD
+122 SAMLECNYGVAGD
-135 DLAQQLTDVAG
+135 DLAQQLIDVAG

-151 YWDDHQRDFRYIVD
+151 YWDEHQQDFHYIVD
-165 GSFLAEYDD
+165 GSFLEEYDEL
-174 YNIEVQFKSA
+174 NIEVQFKSA

-227 AVSQINQQVLRQI
+227 AVSQVNQQVLRQI
-240 GVTVQHYEREQL
+240 GVTIQNYEREQL

-264 LHDERRLSD
+264 LHEERRLPD
-273 SRPEADRTAGE
+273 SRPEPERTAGE
-284 APGQVRQVAE
+284 APGQVRQDAE
-294 SVPEGTPSPDLQSA
+294 SVPEGTPAPDLQPA
-308 AADREAVS
+308 AANREAVP

-322 RDSAEPSGADDAPAG
+322 RDGEQPSGADDAPAG
-337 ERRGRDG
+337 GVGGRDG
-344 AAESQRPDALGGPDE
+344 GAESPRSDALGGPDE
-359 HLQSTGRGDSD
+359 HLQGPGRGDSD
-370 GGAYSQLSFFLSEA
+370 GGAYQQLTLNLFLSEA
-384 EQIRIIDEAENV
+384 EQIQRIDEAENV
-396 KTSSAFSFA
+396 QTSSAFSFA
-405 QADIDHVLRLG
+405 QTDIDHVLRLG
-416 GNTYRQRERIVAVF
+416 GNTDRQRERIVAAF
-430 EEQKSTAEIADT
+430 EKQKSTAEIAAY
-442 LKTLYHGGNGIGSIT
+442 LQNLYTGGNGIGSIT

-465 HLSRGKTAR
+465 HLSHGKSAR

-484 ESAAERIGQLLQDG
+484 ESAAERIGQLLQTG
-498 QFATNVELVEAAGY
+498 QFATNVELSEAEGY
-512 ERSLLSERFWELYH
+512 ERSLLAEKFWNLYH
-526 DFSEEAREAGYL
+526 DFSDEARESGYL

-566 QNLAE
+566 QTLAE

-592 KPKEIWENL
+592 KPKEIWGNL
-601 RDLSLPRTTFTSQ
+601 KDLSLPRTAFTSQ
-614 LTEVPSVKQFISE
+614 MTEVPTVKQFITE

-639 FEGGKGRVFTFFQE
+639 VSGGKGRIFAYFQNS
-653 PHTDKEKVDFLKHE
+653 HTDKEKVDFLRHE

-677 SGAMKSDESHDGKGL
+677 SGAGGSWEDHDGKGL
-692 HYKKDGC
+692 HYKKGGC

-710 KRITDLIQKGRY
+710 KRITNLIQKGRY
-722 LTEQEQAEYDKIQA
+722 LTEQEQEEFDKIQA
-736 EKALAESEPELE
+736 EKALAE
-748 AVGRIE
+748 
-754 YLGTNGLPGESVEYT
+754 
-769 DAEKFIRTIQEDTD
+769 
-783 YGVPITVVLYR
+783 
-794 DTHGNTIPQ
+794 
-803 DFLAELDPPPKG
+803 
-815 FRVEDA
+815 EDA
-821 PAPME
+821 LQAQPPDTEPA
-826 ELDQEQAEFDKSQE
+826 D
-840 EKVLADTDT
+840 VL
-849 MEAQQP
+849 
-855 NPTVWEYNGVKERHP
+855 R
-870 DDMVL
+870 
-875 YQMGD
+875 
-880 FFELYGEDAKT
+880 ED
-891 AATELDLNLTLRAI
+891 
-905 PGGGYV
+905 
-911 EMCGFPANRLEQVVE
+911 
-926 QLRDKHDVTISAVP
+926 VP
-940 EGGRERQEY
+940 EQ
-949 SLPSIDHEAEQHI
+949 PI
-962 NAQETEFG
+962 
-970 ADGTRVFRD
+970 
-979 TEATAAPT
+979 PT
-987 IRELHEQYKPIVLA
+987 LRELHERYKPIVLE
-1001 AVMEDVPYRNACGHS
+1001 AVTQDIRYRNACGHS
-1016 DHENAVIEGNAA
+1016 DYENAMIECNAA
-1028 IRRAVLGSGN
+1028 VRRAILDSHDI
-1038 MELLRL
+1038 ELIRL
-1044 YSDTPEFR
+1044 FSDVPEFR

-1059 IDETYPQLHE
+1059 ADETYPKLHE
-1069 LLHPLS
+1069 LLRPLS
-1075 DNDIDKAIQDW
+1075 DNDIDRAIQEW
-1086 NGKIESKH
+1086 NGRIESKH
-1094 VVVRYMEKHG
+1094 AVVRYMKDHA
-1104 REKDTAAWLA
+1104 REKDTAAWLS

-1121 GKTPFSV
+1121 GKTPFTV

-1134 GTVLPWPKVQRR
+1134 GTALPWPKVQRR
-1146 IAQLIKEDRFYTEA
+1146 IAQLIKEDRFYTQV
-1160 EQDRFDNIDPI
+1160 EQDNLDDVDPI
-1171 AIREALVERGIVNGQ
+1171 AIREALAQRGIVDGHV
-1186 LVDEEK
+1186 VDPEK
-1192 LDSSPFIQ
+1192 LDNAPFVQ
-1200 RVMADVERT
+1200 QVMRDVETISR
-1209 ASNSE
+1209 E
-1214 PEVYTSE
+1214 
-1221 GGHFYQPGDFID
+1221 
-1233 AATDTKGT
+1233 TD
-1241 VVRMVIDHVDEDYI
+1241 
-1255 WYTMPSVPDQKPV
+1255 Q
-1268 EMRRE
+1268 
-1273 IFEKY
+1273 
-1278 LDNGKFLPV
+1278 
-1287 SALDLSDQPIT
+1287 ADQPQQT
-1298 IGGGKPAREI
+1298 SSDKAR
-1308 SVTISDEEYAD
+1308 VPVSDEEYAAARGT
-1319 VRGFVRQRT
+1319 VRERT
-1328 SYDPTAPVYSVGD
+1328 SYDPAVPPYHVGD
-1341 TVYLDDRPH
+1341 IVYLDDRAH

-1374 ESRERFE
+1374 ERQERFE
-1381 QLLREDNRNDFYT
+1381 QLLRADNRNDFYT
-1394 EFLPVN
+1394 EFLPAD
-1400 LDTVDQDLRDVLA
+1400 LDAVDQDLRDVLA

-1418 EADKAELSE
+1418 EADKAELSQ
-1427 LLRNG
+1427 LLHSG
-1432 KSNREIALWLSRTY
+1432 KSNREVALWLSRAY

-1452 MELETGETADYRTM
+1452 MKLETGDTADYRTT
-1466 PEGIV
+1466 PEGIE

-1487 QWSEVAPLLR
+1487 RWDEAAPLLR
-1497 GMYARQ
+1497 GLYARQ
-1503 LDGFEQEH
+1503 LDGFGQEY

-1519 TFQAETVAVYP
+1519 TFQSETVAVYP
-1530 GDKNNLPYD
+1530 GDKNHLPYD

-1547 NEPEPPTPAVE
+1547 DEPEPPAPAAE
-1558 PEKTLDEVL
+1558 PERTLDEVL
-1567 DEHPVSIQVNGEWQ
+1567 DEHPISIQVNGEWQ
-1581 TFPNVKAAEK
+1581 TFPNARAAEE
-1591 ASYEEYKANLRRTAE
+1591 AAYGEYKANLRRSAE
-1606 NFHITDNR
+1606 NFRITDDH
-1614 LGEGGPKAKFQDNVE
+1614 LGEGGPKAKFQANVE

-1646 EQQEILSRYV
+1646 EQQQVLSRYV

-1664 FDPDKESWSKEY
+1664 FDSDKESWSKEY

-1705 IKAIYEA
+1705 IRAIYEA

-1777 RRDFYDLAVGNV
+1777 RRDFYDLAIGNV

-1805 FSIHNYFFA
+1805 FNIHNYFFA

-1863 KANAGTEVVS
+1863 KVNAGTEVVS

-1934 EGLELADQLHDAVKY
+1934 EGLELSDQLHDAVKY

-1986 DGDVYYRENSR
+1986 DGNVYYRENSR

-2005 TAEARVKGLVGLREC
+2005 TAEARVKGMVGLREC
-2020 VQQLIDLQMDAA
+2020 VQELIDLQMDAA
-2032 TPDSAIQD
+2032 TPDSDIRE

-2046 RLYDSFSAKYGLIN
+2046 QLYDDFFAKYGLIN

-2074 YLLCALEVIDEDGKL
+2074 YLLCALEIVDEDGRL

-2097 KRTIKPHK
+2097 KRTIKPHE
-2105 AVDTV
+2105 AVTSV

-2119 SISEKACVDM
+2119 SIAEKARVDM
-2129 AYMAELTGK
+2129 EYMEQLTGK
-2138 SGDELAA
+2138 TSDELAA

-2150 IFRVPGQ
+2150 IFRLPGPVPEG
-2157 LEKDGTLHYVTADEY
+2157 ERPTHVTADEY

-2182 QAQRAAQQDPSFAVN
+2182 QAQRAAQQDPAFAVN

-2235 FDTPFY
+2235 FNTPYY
-2241 LQRNIE
+2241 LQRAIQ
-2247 VNYSSFTAEWQITGK
+2247 VNYAAYTAEWQVTGK
-2262 SSVSQNNVAAY
+2262 NSVSDSDVAAY

-2297 IYDTIE
+2297 IYDTVE

-2329 DAFKDWIWKD
+2329 DAFRDWIWRD
-2339 PDRRQA
+2339 PERRQT

-2362 DGGHITFGGMNPAIT
+2362 DGSHITFGGMNPTIT
-2377 LREHQKNAI
+2377 LRDHQLGAI

-2437 ASEFLRLYPSANILV
+2437 ASEFLRLYPSAKILV

-2465 FCARIATGDYDAIIM
+2465 FCARIATGDYDAVII

-2486 KIPISRERQE
+2486 RIPISRERQE
-2496 RLLQEQIDE
+2496 RLLYEQIDE
-2505 ITEGIAEVK
+2505 ITAGIAEVQA
-2514 YSGGE
+2514 SGGE
-2519 RFTVKQLERTK
+2519 RFTVKQLERTR

-2540 QAESRKDDVVT
+2540 QAEGRKDDVVT

-2557 DRLFVD
+2557 DRLFID

-2606 NRGVIFA
+2606 SRGVIFA

-2639 LNMTHFDCWASRFG
+2639 LSMTHFDCWASRFG
-2653 ETVTALELAPEGT
+2653 ETTTALELAPEGT

-2693 KTAGQ
+2693 KTADQ
-2698 LNLPTPEVE
+2698 LHLPTPEVE

-2758 QRIINQLLPDE
+2758 QRIINQMLPDE
-2769 PGTKVNQCVGNI
+2769 PGTKVNQCVANI
-2781 MQIWREGEADKLTQ
+2781 MQIWRDGEADKLTQ
-2795 LVFCDISTPQAQSAS
+2795 LVFCDISTPQAAPA
-2810 SKKAAKALDNPTLHA
+2810 KKAAKALDNPTLHA

-2830 PLDEPEPAFTIY
+2830 PLDEPEPAFTVY

-2849 IAQGMPAEQI
+2849 IAQGMPADQI
-2859 AFIHEAKTEVQKKEL
+2859 AFIHEANTEVRKKEL
-2874 FSKVRTGQVRVL
+2874 FAKVRSGQVRVL
-2886 LGSTS
+2886 LGSTA

-2996 IKERMDLDVEVARL
+2996 IKERMDLDVEVSKL

-3033 QEIETNKG
+3033 EEIEKHKG
-3041 FIKGFE
+3041 FIQGFE

-3062 FAGMEIRGDVLTDKE
+3062 FAGMEIRGDTLTDKE

-3143 NALAQMPQR
+3143 NALSQMPQR
-3152 LEAVKN
+3152 LEAAKA

-3169 AKEEIGKPFP
+3169 AKKEVGKPFP
-3179 FEDDLRVKS
+3179 YEDDLRVKS
-3188 ARLVELDTLLNIDGK
+3188 ARLVELDTLLNLDGR
-3203 GHAQPETVVAK
+3203 GRSQPEPVIAK
-3214 SARPSVLDSLKRP
+3214 SARPSVLASLKRP

>member
-16 STQLV
+16 STRLV

-55 TACAEYDLWNDKM
+55 TACAEYDLWNEKM

-82 DDSGDKPRLRY
+82 DDSGDRPRLRY

-122 SAMLERSYGVAGD
+122 SAMLERNYGVAGD

-151 YWDDHQRDFRYIVD
+151 YWDEHQQDFRYIVD
-165 GSFLAEYDD
+165 GSFLEEYDD
-174 YNIEVQFKSA
+174 LNIEVQFKSA

-227 AVSQINQQVLRQI
+227 AVSQMNQQVLRQI
-240 GVTVQHYEREQL
+240 GVTIQNYEREQL

-264 LHDERRLSD
+264 LHEERRLPD
-273 SRPEADRTAGE
+273 SRPEPERTAGE
-284 APGQVRQVAE
+284 APGQVRQDAE
-294 SVPEGTPSPDLQSA
+294 SVPEGTPTPDLQPA
-308 AADREAVS
+308 AADREAVP
-316 APHRDR
+316 APAGNR
-322 RDSAEPSGADDAPAG
+322 RDGEQPSGADDSSVG
-337 ERRGRDG
+337 GVGGRDG
-344 AAESQRPDALGGPDE
+344 GAESPQSDALGGSDE
-359 HLQSTGRGDSD
+359 HLQGPGRGDSD
-370 GGAYSQLSFFLSEA
+370 GGAYQQLTLNLFLSEA
-384 EQIRIIDEAENV
+384 EQIQRIDEAENV

-405 QADIDHVLRLG
+405 QEQPQPDP
-416 GNTYRQRERIVAVF
+416 AV
-430 EEQKSTAEIADT
+430 
-442 LKTLYHGGNGIGSIT
+442 
-457 AWYAEDGI
+457 
-465 HLSRGKTAR
+465 R
-474 YDKSAQVISW
+474 
-484 ESAAERIGQLLQDG
+484 
-498 QFATNVELVEAAGY
+498 
-512 ERSLLSERFWELYH
+512 
-526 DFSEEAREAGYL
+526 
-538 PSLAN
+538 
-543 NPGRGFPEESAW
+543 
-555 LTEQLKSPEFR
+555 
-566 QNLAE
+566 
-571 EYAAFW
+571 
-577 TAYQQDRDLLRFHYH
+577 
-592 KPKEIWENL
+592 
-601 RDLSLPRTTFTSQ
+601 
-614 LTEVPSVKQFISE
+614 
-627 DEIDAAMTRGSG
+627 
-639 FEGGKGRVFTFFQE
+639 
-653 PHTDKEKVDFLKHE
+653 
-667 YGIGG
+667 
-672 HSHAL
+672 
-677 SGAMKSDESHDGKGL
+677 
-692 HYKKDGC
+692 
-699 PDVHFTWEKVA
+699 
-710 KRITDLIQKGRY
+710 
-722 LTEQEQAEYDKIQA
+722 
-736 EKALAESEPELE
+736 
-748 AVGRIE
+748 
-754 YLGTNGLPGESVEYT
+754 
-769 DAEKFIRTIQEDTD
+769 
-783 YGVPITVVLYR
+783 
-794 DTHGNTIPQ
+794 
-803 DFLAELDPPPKG
+803 
-815 FRVEDA
+815 
-821 PAPME
+821 
-826 ELDQEQAEFDKSQE
+826 
-840 EKVLADTDT
+840 
-849 MEAQQP
+849 
-855 NPTVWEYNGVKERHP
+855 EYNGVKERHP

-880 FFELYGEDAKT
+880 FFEIYGEDAKE
-891 AATELDLNLTLRAI
+891 AAPELGLQLVSRAI
-905 PGGGYV
+905 PVGGRV
-911 EMCGFPANRLEQVVE
+911 EMCGFPANRLEQYLE
-926 QLRDKHDVTISAVP
+926 QLRAKHDVTVSATL
-940 EGGRERQEY
+940 EGSTQRREY
-949 SLPSIDHEAEQHI
+949 SVPSIDHEAEQDI
-962 NAQETEFG
+962 NAHEAEYG
-970 ADGTRVFRD
+970 ADGFQAFRD
-979 TEATAAPT
+979 EEAIQAAT
-987 IRELHEQYKPIVLA
+987 LRELHEQYKPIVLE
-1001 AVMEDVPYRNACGHS
+1001 AVIQDIRYRNACGHS
-1016 DHENAVIEGNAA
+1016 DYENAVIEGNAA
-1028 IRRAVLGSGN
+1028 IRRAVLGAGN
-1038 MELLRL
+1038 MGLLRL

-1052 QRLHREV
+1052 QRLHGEV
-1059 IDETYPQLHE
+1059 IDETYPKLHE
-1069 LLHPLS
+1069 LLRPLS
-1075 DNDIDKAIQDW
+1075 DNDIDRAIQDW

-1094 VVVRYMEKHG
+1094 AVVRYMKDHA
-1104 REKDTAAWLA
+1104 RERDTAAWLA

-1121 GKTPFSV
+1121 GKTPFAI

-1134 GTVLPWPKVQRR
+1134 GTALPWPKVQRR
-1146 IAQLIKEDRFYTEA
+1146 IAQLIKEDRFYTQV
-1160 EQDRFDNIDPI
+1160 EQDNLDDVDPI
-1171 AIREALVERGIVNGQ
+1171 AIREALAQRGIVDGHV
-1186 LVDEEK
+1186 VDPEK
-1192 LDSSPFIQ
+1192 LDNDPFIQ
-1200 RVMADVERT
+1200 QVMRDVEAISRET
-1209 ASNSE
+1209 TQAE
-1214 PEVYTSE
+1214 QPE
-1221 GGHFYQPGDFID
+1221 QPSSGDSRVPVSD
-1233 AATDTKGT
+1233 KEYAAARGT
-1241 VVRMVIDHVDEDYI
+1241 V
-1255 WYTMPSVPDQKPV
+1255 
-1268 EMRRE
+1268 RE
-1273 IFEKY
+1273 
-1278 LDNGKFLPV
+1278 
-1287 SALDLSDQPIT
+1287 
-1298 IGGGKPAREI
+1298 
-1308 SVTISDEEYAD
+1308 
-1319 VRGFVRQRT
+1319 RT
-1328 SYDPTAPVYSVGD
+1328 SYDPTVPPYNVGD
-1341 TVYLDDRPH
+1341 IVYLDDLAHR
-1350 QITELRDDTVQ
+1350 ITELRDDTVQ

-1381 QLLREDNRNDFYT
+1381 HLLREDNRNDFYI
-1394 EFLPVN
+1394 EFLPAN

-1432 KSNREIALWLSRTY
+1432 KSNQEVALWLSRAY

-1466 PEGIV
+1466 PEGIE

-1503 LDGFEQEH
+1503 LDGFGQER
-1511 PEPAAETP
+1511 PEPAAEAP
-1519 TFQAETVAVYP
+1519 TFQSETVAVYP
-1530 GDKNNLPYD
+1530 GDKNHLPYD

-1547 NEPEPPTPAVE
+1547 NEPEPPTPVTE
-1558 PEKTLDEVL
+1558 PEKTPDEVL

-1606 NFHITDNR
+1606 NFRITDDH
-1614 LGEGGPKAKFQDNVE
+1614 LGEGGPKAKFQANVE

-1646 EQQEILSRYV
+1646 EQQQVLSRYV

-1777 RRDFYDLAVGNV
+1777 RRDFYDLVIGNV

-1893 TGQTEDGFAINRYF
+1893 TGQTEDGFSINRYF

-1934 EGLELADQLHDAVKY
+1934 DGLELADQLHDAVKY

-1977 VKNYSYTVV
+1977 VKSYSYTVV
-1986 DGDVYYRENSR
+1986 DGAVYFRENSR

-2005 TAEARVKGLVGLREC
+2005 TAEARIKGMVRLRDC
-2020 VQQLIDLQMDAA
+2020 VQELIDLQMDAA
-2032 TPDSAIQD
+2032 TPDSDIRE
-2040 KQAELN
+2040 KQMELN
-2046 RLYDSFSAKYGLIN
+2046 QLYDDFSAKYGLIN
-2060 DRANRLAFA
+2060 DRGNRLAFA

-2074 YLLCALEVIDEDGKL
+2074 YLLCALEVIDENGQLKH
-2089 ERKADMFT
+2089 KADMFT
-2097 KRTIKPHK
+2097 KRTIKPHE
-2105 AVDTV
+2105 AVTSV

-2119 SISEKACVDM
+2119 SIAEKARVDM
-2129 AYMAELTGK
+2129 EYMEQLTGK
-2138 SGDELAA
+2138 TSDELAA

-2150 IFRVPGQ
+2150 IFRLPGPVPEG
-2157 LEKDGTLHYVTADEY
+2157 ERPTYVTADEY

-2182 QAQRAAQQDPSFAVN
+2182 QAQRAAQQDPAFAIN

-2223 DKEYIQQ
+2223 DKKYIQQ

-2235 FDTPFY
+2235 FNTPNY
-2241 LQRNIE
+2241 LQRAIQ
-2247 VNYSSFTAEWQITGK
+2247 VNYTSYTAEWQITGK
-2262 SSVSQNNVAAY
+2262 SSVSENNVAAY

-2297 IYDTIE
+2297 IYDTVE

-2329 DAFKDWIWKD
+2329 DAFRDWIWRD
-2339 PDRRQA
+2339 PERRQT

-2362 DGGHITFGGMNPAIT
+2362 DGSHITFGGMNPSIT
-2377 LREHQKNAI
+2377 LRDHQLGAI

-2437 ASEFLRLYPSANILV
+2437 ASEFLRLYPSAKILV
-2452 TTKKD
+2452 TTRKD

-2465 FCARIATGDYDAIIM
+2465 FCARIATGDYDAVII

-2496 RLLQEQIDE
+2496 RLLYEQIDE
-2505 ITEGIAEVK
+2505 ITEGIAEVQA
-2514 YSGGE
+2514 SGGE
-2519 RFTVKQLERTK
+2519 RFTVKQLERTR

-2606 NRGVIFA
+2606 SRGVIFA

-2639 LNMTHFDCWASRFG
+2639 LSMTHFDCWASRFG
-2653 ETVTALELAPEGT
+2653 ETTTALELAPEGT

-2693 KTAGQ
+2693 KTADQ
-2698 LNLPTPEVE
+2698 LHLPTPEVE

-2714 PTEHQ
+2714 PTEQ
-2719 KEMVQVLSERASKVH
+2719 QQEMVKALSERASLVH
-2734 SGSVDPSEDNM
+2734 SGTVDPSQDNM
-2745 LKITGDGRKLGLD
+2745 LKITSDGRKLGLD
-2758 QRIINQLLPDE
+2758 QRIINQALPDE
-2769 PGTKVNQCVGNI
+2769 PGTKVNQCVANI
-2781 MQIWREGEADKLTQ
+2781 MQIWRDGEADKLTQ
-2795 LVFCDISTPQAQSAS
+2795 LVFCDISTPQVQSAS

-2830 PLDEPEPAFTIY
+2830 PLDEPEPAFTVY

-2996 IKERMDLDVEVARL
+2996 IKERMDLDVEVSKL

-3033 QEIETNKG
+3033 EEIEKHKG
-3041 FIKGFE
+3041 FIQGFE

-3077 NAGAALLDACKE
+3077 NAGAALMDAYKE

-3227 VPPRSPEKKPK
+3227 VPPRSPKKKPK